1 MTPQEILEE
10 MIDYII
16 NHKDNLNGN
25 ILMEMLEYFDNDDG
39 ETPAPNP
46 NPGGGINI

>member
-1 MTPQEILEE
+1 MPNAEIVEQ

-25 ILMEMLEYFDNDDG
+25 ILMEMLEQINLSV
-39 ETPAPNP
+39 EEQS
-46 NPGGGINI
+46 PGSVFA